1 MYNSRKVNTKV
12 RFAKGQLNGGLAGL
26 SLAPDGKGAA
36 PSPLPAPAPML
47 PPSPA
52 PPSPLHNHGEEPDTE
67 EVDDE
72 YTRHAKQQTKA
83 KLESITGRMFQ
94 VQLD

>member
-1 MYNSRKVNTKV
+1 M
-12 RFAKGQLNGGLAGL
+12 RFAKGQLNGGLVAL
-26 SLAPDGKGAA
+26 SLGPDGRGAA
-36 PSPLPAPAPML
+36 PSPLPPPAPML

-52 PPSPLHNHGEEPDTE
+52 PPSPQPDRGKEPDTPE
-67 EVDDE
+67 PEVDDE

-94 VQLD
+94 VQFTT